1 MSFFSLI
8 GKKVT
13 TLYLYVWIIEGD
25 FMKILQRTKTN
36 QQRISHS
43 GQKQHM
49 DAFIIENV

>member
-1 MSFFSLI
+1 MSFFLI
-8 GKKVT
+8 GKKM
-13 TLYLYVWIIEGD
+13 LRYLCVWIIEED

>member
-1 MSFFSLI
+1 MSFFLI
-8 GKKVT
+8 GKKML
-13 TLYLYVWIIEGD
+13 LYLRVWIIED